1 MEVKEVNH
9 LLSPIKTP
17 ENMKQITLLKP
28 YQFEE
33 KDVKI
38 PHLKK
43 GELLVQIKNIG
54 ICGTDIHAFHG
65 NQPYFTY
72 PRVLGHEL
80 SGIIVDTK
88 FENKSL
94 LGKPVSVLPYLSC
107 GKCNSCLRG
116 KTNCCANLNVMGV
129 HVDGGFR
136 EYLSV
141 PEDNILVG
149 KNETNL
155 EHLSMVEPLS
165 ISYHGILRAEI
176 LENDWVIVFGAGPI
190 GIGALMF
197 AKSKTNKIILIDINQ
212 NRIDYCKSNLGI
224 EHSFHGNDE
233 SLIKNIREL
242 TNGHFADIV
251 IDATGNKNSIQQQ
264 LTFLGHGGKWILI
277 GLQREDLHINHPEFH
292 KREATLMSS
301 RNATKHDFEQ
311 VMEMIDKKE
320 IDPDLLIT
328 HTLDF
333 KEVARSFST
342 LIVDPTLIKG
352 IIKVNGLEKQ

>member
-1 MEVKEVNH
+1 
-9 LLSPIKTP
+9 
-17 ENMKQITLLKP
+17 MKQVTLIKP
-28 YQFEE
+28 YEFEE
-33 KDVKI
+33 RDVEI
-38 PHLKK
+38 PILKK

-80 SGIIVDTK
+80 SGIIVDAK
-88 FENKSL
+88 IENKSL

-107 GKCNSCLRG
+107 GKCNSCLKG
-116 KTNCCANLNVMGV
+116 KTNCCANLHVMGV

-136 EYLSV
+136 EYVSV
-141 PEDNILVG
+141 PVDNIMVG
-149 KNETNL
+149 REETDL

-165 ISYHGILRAEI
+165 ISYHGIMRADI
-176 LENDWVIVFGAGPI
+176 LENNWVIIFGAGPI

-197 AKSKTNKIILIDINQ
+197 AKSKTNNIILIDINK
-212 NRIDYCKSNLGI
+212 NRITYCKSILGI
-224 EHSFHGNDE
+224 EHSFNGNDE
-233 SLIKNIREL
+233 TLFEEIKEL

-251 IDATGNKNSIQQQ
+251 IDATGNKKSIQQQ
-264 LTFLGHGGKWILI
+264 LRFLGHGGKWILI

-301 RNATKHDFEQ
+301 RNATKHDFKQ
-311 VMEMIDKKE
+311 VMDKIDNKE
-320 IDPDLLIT
+320 IDPALLIT

-333 KEVARSFST
+333 EEVVNSFSSF
-342 LIVDPTLIKG
+342 IVDQTLIKG
-352 IIKVNGLEKQ
+352 IIKVNGLKK

>member
-1 MEVKEVNH
+1 
-9 LLSPIKTP
+9 
-17 ENMKQITLLKP
+17 MKQITLIKP
-28 YQFEE
+28 YEFEE
-33 KDVKI
+33 RDVEI
-38 PHLKK
+38 PILKK

-65 NQPYFTY
+65 NQPYFSY

-80 SGIIVDTK
+80 SGIIVDAK
-88 FENKSL
+88 IDNNSI
-94 LGKPVSVLPYLSC
+94 LGKPVSILPYLSC
-107 GKCNSCLRG
+107 GKCNSCVRG
-116 KTNCCANLNVMGV
+116 KTNCCAHFKVMGV
-129 HVDGGFR
+129 HVDGGFG

-141 PEDNILVG
+141 PVDNIMIG
-149 KNETNL
+149 REETDL

-165 ISYHGILRAEI
+165 ISYHGIMRADI
-176 LENDWVIVFGAGPI
+176 LENDWVIIFGAGPI

-197 AKSKTNKIILIDINQ
+197 AKSKTDKIILIDINQ
-212 NRIDYCKSNLGI
+212 NRINYCKSILGI
-224 EHSFHGNDE
+224 EHSFNGNDE
-233 SLIKNIREL
+233 TLFEEIKEL

-251 IDATGNKNSIQQQ
+251 IDATGNKKSIQQQ

-311 VMEMIDKKE
+311 VMTKIVKKE
-320 IDPDLLIT
+320 IDPALLIT

-333 KEVARSFST
+333 KEVVNSFST
-342 LIVDPTLIKG
+342 FIGDQTLIKG
-352 IIKVNGLEKQ
+352 IIKVDELKK

>member
-1 MEVKEVNH
+1 
-9 LLSPIKTP
+9 
-17 ENMKQITLLKP
+17 MKQVTLIKP
-28 YQFEE
+28 YEFEE
-33 KDVKI
+33 RDVEI
-38 PHLKK
+38 PILKK

-80 SGIIVDTK
+80 SGIIVDAK
-88 FENKSL
+88 IENKSL

-107 GKCNSCLRG
+107 GKCNSCLKG
-116 KTNCCANLNVMGV
+116 KTNCCANLHVMGV

-136 EYLSV
+136 EYVSV
-141 PEDNILVG
+141 QVDNIMVG
-149 KNETNL
+149 REETDL

-165 ISYHGILRAEI
+165 ISYHGIMRADI
-176 LENDWVIVFGAGPI
+176 LENDWVIIFGAGPI

-197 AKSKTNKIILIDINQ
+197 AKSKTNNIILIDINK
-212 NRIDYCKSNLGI
+212 NRITYCKSILGI
-224 EHSFHGNDE
+224 EHSFNGNDE
-233 SLIKNIREL
+233 TLFEEIKEL

-251 IDATGNKNSIQQQ
+251 IDATGNKKSIQQQ
-264 LTFLGHGGKWILI
+264 LRFLGHGGKWILI

-301 RNATKHDFEQ
+301 RNATKHDFKQ
-311 VMEMIDKKE
+311 VMDKIDNKE
-320 IDPDLLIT
+320 IDPALLIT

-333 KEVARSFST
+333 EEVVNSFSSF
-342 LIVDPTLIKG
+342 IVDQTLIKG
-352 IIKVNGLEKQ
+352 IIKVNGLKK

>member
-1 MEVKEVNH
+1 
-9 LLSPIKTP
+9 
-17 ENMKQITLLKP
+17 MKQVTLIKP
-28 YQFEE
+28 YEFEE
-33 KDVKI
+33 RDVEI
-38 PHLKK
+38 PILKK

-80 SGIIVDTK
+80 SGIIVDAK
-88 FENKSL
+88 IENKSL

-107 GKCNSCLRG
+107 GKCNSCLKG
-116 KTNCCANLNVMGV
+116 KTNCCANLHVMGV

-136 EYLSV
+136 EYVSV
-141 PEDNILVG
+141 PVDNIMVG
-149 KNETNL
+149 REETDL

-165 ISYHGILRAEI
+165 ISYHGIMRADI
-176 LENDWVIVFGAGPI
+176 LENNWVIIFGAGPI

-197 AKSKTNKIILIDINQ
+197 AKSKTNNIILIDINQ
-212 NRIDYCKSNLGI
+212 NRITYCKSILGI
-224 EHSFHGNDE
+224 EHSFNGNDE
-233 SLIKNIREL
+233 TLFEEIKEL

-251 IDATGNKNSIQQQ
+251 IDATGNKKSIQQQ
-264 LTFLGHGGKWILI
+264 LRFLGHGGKWILI

-301 RNATKHDFEQ
+301 RNATKHDFKQ
-311 VMEMIDKKE
+311 VMDKIDNKE
-320 IDPDLLIT
+320 IDPALLIT

-333 KEVARSFST
+333 EEVVNSFSSF
-342 LIVDPTLIKG
+342 IVDQTLIKG
-352 IIKVNGLEKQ
+352 IIKVNGLKK

>member
-1 MEVKEVNH
+1 
-9 LLSPIKTP
+9 
-17 ENMKQITLLKP
+17 MKQVTLIKP
-28 YQFEE
+28 YEFEE
-33 KDVKI
+33 RDVEI
-38 PHLKK
+38 PILKK

-80 SGIIVDTK
+80 SGIIVDAK
-88 FENKSL
+88 IENKSL

-107 GKCNSCLRG
+107 GKCNSCLKG
-116 KTNCCANLNVMGV
+116 KTNCCANLHVMGV

-136 EYLSV
+136 EYVSV
-141 PEDNILVG
+141 PVDNIMVG
-149 KNETNL
+149 REETDL

-165 ISYHGILRAEI
+165 ISYHGIMRADI
-176 LENDWVIVFGAGPI
+176 LENDWVIIFGAGPI

-197 AKSKTNKIILIDINQ
+197 AKSKTNNIILIDINQ
-212 NRIDYCKSNLGI
+212 NRITYCKSILGI
-224 EHSFHGNDE
+224 KHSFNGNDE
-233 SLIKNIREL
+233 TLFEEIKEL

-251 IDATGNKNSIQQQ
+251 IDATGNKKSIQQQ
-264 LTFLGHGGKWILI
+264 LRFLGHGGKWILI

-301 RNATKHDFEQ
+301 RNATKHDFKQ
-311 VMEMIDKKE
+311 VMDKIDNKE
-320 IDPDLLIT
+320 IDPALLIT

-333 KEVARSFST
+333 EEVVNSFSSF
-342 LIVDPTLIKG
+342 IVDQTLIKG
-352 IIKVNGLEKQ
+352 IIKVNGLKK

>member
-1 MEVKEVNH
+1 
-9 LLSPIKTP
+9 
-17 ENMKQITLLKP
+17 MKQVTLIKP
-28 YQFEE
+28 YEFEE
-33 KDVKI
+33 RDVEI
-38 PHLKK
+38 PILKK

-80 SGIIVDTK
+80 SGIIVDAK
-88 FENKSL
+88 IENKSL

-107 GKCNSCLRG
+107 GKCNSCLKG
-116 KTNCCANLNVMGV
+116 KTNCCANLHVMGV

-136 EYLSV
+136 EYVSV
-141 PEDNILVG
+141 PVDNIMVG
-149 KNETNL
+149 REETDL

-165 ISYHGILRAEI
+165 ISYHGIMRADI
-176 LENDWVIVFGAGPI
+176 LENDWVIIFGAGPI

-197 AKSKTNKIILIDINQ
+197 AKSKTNNIILIDINK
-212 NRIDYCKSNLGI
+212 NRITYCKSILGI
-224 EHSFHGNDE
+224 EHSFNGNDE
-233 SLIKNIREL
+233 TLFEEIKEL

-251 IDATGNKNSIQQQ
+251 IDATGNKKSIQQQ
-264 LTFLGHGGKWILI
+264 LRFLGHGGKWILI

-301 RNATKHDFEQ
+301 RNATKHDFKQ
-311 VMEMIDKKE
+311 VMDKIDNKE
-320 IDPDLLIT
+320 IDPALLIT

-333 KEVARSFST
+333 EEVVNSFSSF
-342 LIVDPTLIKG
+342 IVDQTLIKG
-352 IIKVNGLEKQ
+352 IIKVNGLKK